1 MRRWRGARVAD
12 TLPLDDLRRRLEL
25 TLAAMY
31 GAPLRVGASGA
42 TTECDVVLPPR
53 LATHGD
59 ARHGDARHATARYR
73 LLALAQGARHARG
86 THMHAPAG
94 DALAHDL
101 YLVAESVAAER
112 DVAARAPMLTP
123 LLQTLRFA
131 ELTARPKWFRLPYVE
146 RQVESLLRATLAS
159 PPDRVPDG
167 LPDCATP
174 AESRAWAEAT
184 ARDIRR
190 TSGDAAHYQ
199 PLNPMT
205 LWGLAWPARR
215 STSEVELG
223 GGGGGSRP
231 DPYAAMQPGENA
243 AGRRGESD
251 ASDGGEQAAGTDAA
265 TDEPDARGI
274 ATDGG
279 ATASDHARSAHE
291 VEQDVRDQQ
300 RRDEGRTAPLR
311 PPADGI
317 AYPEWDEYAQRMRP
331 HGATVTRS
339 LADEGDAA
347 WADEVLREHAP
358 IVREIRDRF
367 APLRA
372 HRTRLRRQRFGDEL
386 DLEACVTAL
395 VDRRLGRVPSE
406 QLYQVVRPARHTV
419 AFTLLVDTSGS
430 TNTRLAGGRTVLDV
444 ERMTLL
450 LASEALASLGDPFA
464 MLAFSGVGRHGVR
477 VRTIKGFEE
486 HDAVAA
492 RRRIAALTPQ
502 DNTRLGAALRHATAV
517 LNAQPAQRRVLLLL
531 SDGQPNDVE
540 LYQGPYAIEDS
551 RRALHEARAE
561 GVVTFCL
568 TVEQEEREYL
578 PHLFGRT
585 GYRVLGRPEQL
596 PGALLEVVR
605 TMLA

>member
-1 MRRWRGARVAD
+1 MRRWRGARAAD

-42 TTECDVVLPPR
+42 TTACDVVLPPR

-59 ARHGDARHATARYR
+59 VQHATARYR

-86 THMHAPAG
+86 TPMHAPAG
-94 DALAHDL
+94 DALVHDL

-112 DVAARAPMLTP
+112 DVAARAPTLAP

-131 ELTARPKWFRLPYVE
+131 ELTARPKIFRLPHVE

-184 ARDIRR
+184 AREIRR
-190 TSGDAAHYQ
+190 ASSDAAHYR

-215 STSEVELG
+215 ATSEVELG
-223 GGGGGSRP
+223 GGSGGSRP
-231 DPYAAMQPGENA
+231 DPYAAMQPDENA
-243 AGRRGESD
+243 DGRRGEGD
-251 ASDGGEQAAGTDAA
+251 ASDGGEQTAGADAA
-265 TDEPDARGI
+265 TDETDTTGI

-279 ATASDHARSAHE
+279 AAPSERARSVHD
-291 VEQDVRDQQ
+291 VEQEVRDQQ
-300 RRDEGRTAPLR
+300 PGDERRTAPQR
-311 PPADGI
+311 PPPDGI
-317 AYPEWDEYAQRMRP
+317 PYPEWDEYAQRVRP
-331 HGATVTRS
+331 LGATVTRS

-372 HRTRLRRQRFGDEL
+372 QRTRLRRQRVGDEL

-419 AFTLLVDTSGS
+419 AFALLVDTSGS
-430 TNTRLAGGRTVLDV
+430 TSTRLADGRTVLDV

-450 LASEALASLGDPFA
+450 LASEALASLGDPYA

-486 HDAVAA
+486 HDAAAA

-568 TVEQEEREYL
+568 TVDQEEREYL

-605 TMLA
+605 GMLS